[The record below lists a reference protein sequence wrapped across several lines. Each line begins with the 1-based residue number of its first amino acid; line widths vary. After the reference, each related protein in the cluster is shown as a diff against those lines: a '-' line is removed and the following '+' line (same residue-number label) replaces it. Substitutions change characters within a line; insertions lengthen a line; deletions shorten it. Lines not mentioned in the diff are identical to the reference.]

1 MADNNNGSSG
11 NQKPSLSWSQP
22 AAPQA
27 STTKPLSSSPAKN
40 NSHTAGAQAA
50 LASQANSNMGTYVG
64 IFVVGLI
71 VGAALGWGITL
82 SSRGGNASV
91 TASST
96 DMTSSSTSGTSAN
109 TGNATAGTAS
119 TDLGSTM
126 AAGANNITVA
136 SPQQAGFAVAVSKIM
151 VKQPTW
157 LVVYENNNGTPGN
170 AIGAG
175 LFFADST
182 SGTIELLRAT
192 LPGQSYLVGQSL
204 DDGDKI
210 FSLATDKPVRDE
222 KGNPLFTE
230 FTAK

>member
-1 MADNNNGSSG
+1 
-11 NQKPSLSWSQP
+11 
-22 AAPQA
+22 
-27 STTKPLSSSPAKN
+27 
-40 NSHTAGAQAA
+40 
-50 LASQANSNMGTYVG
+50 
-64 IFVVGLI
+64 
-71 VGAALGWGITL
+71 
-82 SSRGGNASV
+82 
-91 TASST
+91 
-96 DMTSSSTSGTSAN
+96 
-109 TGNATAGTAS
+109 
-119 TDLGSTM
+119 M